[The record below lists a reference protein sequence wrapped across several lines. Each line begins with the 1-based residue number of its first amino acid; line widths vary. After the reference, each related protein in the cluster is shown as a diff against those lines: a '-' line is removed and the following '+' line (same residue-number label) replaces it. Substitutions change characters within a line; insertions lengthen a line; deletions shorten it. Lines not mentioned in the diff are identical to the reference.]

1 IYLDLILGKYRACLT
16 KCKSSYNSYFQ
27 RDKKNVNDWP
37 QPDFPLW
44 KAVHCWKL
52 GIMRAMILPFKY
64 LGRNIAVAG
73 GANHY
78 WTISEPVLA
87 HIYGEDVPKSF
98 KGSNIRG
105 DLINAER
112 QRIIR
117 RFRQKKMG
125 KVEEK
130 EDLIRNGNRQETVED
145 AEVVEKTGGF
155 LPVNDELYGIRYQR
169 FFPGFHYT
177 A

>member
-1 IYLDLILGKYRACLT
+1 
-16 KCKSSYNSYFQ
+16 
-27 RDKKNVNDWP
+27 
-37 QPDFPLW
+37 
-44 KAVHCWKL
+44 
-52 GIMRAMILPFKY
+52 M
-64 LGRNIAVAG
+64 
-73 GANHY
+73 
-78 WTISEPVLA
+78 WTMSESVLA

-98 KGSNIRG
+98 KGSHIRS
-105 DLINAER
+105 DLINTER

-130 EDLIRNGNRQETVED
+130 EDLIRNGNREKTVED

-169 FFPGFHYT
+169 LFPGFHYT